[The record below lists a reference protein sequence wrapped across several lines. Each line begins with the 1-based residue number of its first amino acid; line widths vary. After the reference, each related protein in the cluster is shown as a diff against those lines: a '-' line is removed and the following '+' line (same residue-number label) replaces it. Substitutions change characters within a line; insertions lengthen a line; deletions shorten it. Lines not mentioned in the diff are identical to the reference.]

1 MTMTD
6 RFDDDDANDY
16 DAYNSTMQDMFFHQ
30 MQMLEEEDELAV
42 AAAGIVIYLDEEV
55 RRMRNARRA
64 RNRQYL
70 LRADL
75 LPNPRLDTPWQAL
88 YNHQNKRGFVTTMGL
103 DPDTFQIILDSG
115 FRDLWDSTPIPRSDT
130 NSGGIPRLSRCS
142 LDAAGAL
149 GLILHYLSSP
159 MLEVSLCEI
168 FALIPATVSR
178 YIQFSLSL
186 LLQTLRRMPQSR
198 VCYLTGSEFQ
208 EQNDLIVVRHPRLT
222 GAFGSMDGLNLPVQ
236 VSADEDTEN
245 ATYNGWLHAHFV
257 SSVFVFAA
265 EGTIIACNLNAP
277 GSWHDSRVAQP
288 IYLKLQHRTPEGYYL
303 VTDTAFPRGSNQ
315 IAGRIQAPLKQG
327 SKLPEDEH
335 ARNRLLEFNRQLLSY
350 RQTAEWGMRSL
361 QGSFG
366 RLRVP
371 LSIHFESYRA
381 EVLETITRLHNL
393 RARCVGINQ
402 IRTVYMPMWTEDEQ
416 FLLHIQNTLFSDV
429 RKNDRVSRFHI
440 SAVPVGEND

>member
-42 AAAGIVIYLDEEV
+42 AAAGIVIYLHEEV

-103 DPDTFQIILDSG
+103 DPDTFQIVLDSG

-130 NSGGIPRLSRCS
+130 NSGGSPRLSRRS

-178 YIQFSLSL
+178 YIQISLSL

-222 GAFGSMDGLNLPVQ
+222 GAFGSMDGLNLPV
-236 VSADEDTEN
+236 SE
-245 ATYNGWLHAHFV
+245 
-257 SSVFVFAA
+257 
-265 EGTIIACNLNAP
+265 
-277 GSWHDSRVAQP
+277 R
-288 IYLKLQHRTPEGYYL
+288 
-303 VTDTAFPRGSNQ
+303 
-315 IAGRIQAPLKQG
+315 
-327 SKLPEDEH
+327 
-335 ARNRLLEFNRQLLSY
+335 
-350 RQTAEWGMRSL
+350 
-361 QGSFG
+361 
-366 RLRVP
+366 
-371 LSIHFESYRA
+371 
-381 EVLETITRLHNL
+381 
-393 RARCVGINQ
+393 
-402 IRTVYMPMWTEDEQ
+402 
-416 FLLHIQNTLFSDV
+416 
-429 RKNDRVSRFHI
+429 
-440 SAVPVGEND
+440 